1 MSSSNLKETFLLKN
15 VSEVWRQFAIPAIF
29 SPQFA
34 RKGSNVSA
42 IMLPRLWSV
51 LNAEF
56 RESTTVRAKLEKEN
70 KYTPNGHFTTTDN
83 CVNYSTRL
91 RSAPMQ
97 KTIWLSVSVFNL
109 DKKKEL

>member
-1 MSSSNLKETFLLKN
+1 MFLGLCPRASNLKKTLLMRN
-15 VSEVWRQFAIPAIF
+15 VSEVSRQFAIPAIF

-42 IMLPRLWSV
+42 IMLRRLGSV

-56 RESTTVRAKLEKEN
+56 RESATVRAKLEKES
-70 KYTPNGHFTTTDN
+70 KYTSHGHFVTTYN

-91 RSAPMQ
+91 CLTPRRFDC
-97 KTIWLSVSVFNL
+97 L
-109 DKKKEL
+109 